1 MISLL
6 LAAQLSSVPVPCPT
20 PQPAPINGQP
30 WVCQDGRGWLPPG
43 HPNIRK
49 APEPPP
55 PPPNPLVVHFRVG
68 VTYRRDA
75 TGVLLH
81 MVALGPS
88 KSGIAVLAAECLN
101 ESTQDQC
108 WYPGAGR
115 FILANAA
122 TSGWTEVP

>member
-6 LAAQLSSVPVPCPT
+6 LAAQLVTVPVCQP
-20 PQPAPINGQP
+20 PQPGPS
-30 WVCQDGRGWLPPG
+30 WVCQDGGWLPPG